1 MHGGK
6 NRRFQVCGVKGSP
19 PVSAE
24 YIVVLGTLSEP
35 VTVKELVSL
44 VRNSEIEVGDLS
56 IFKKQP

>member
-6 NRRFQVCGVKGSP
+6 NRRFQVCGVKGLP